1 MKALVIA
8 AVLAFSTQFAHGEII
23 NGDYEIELTAFPTF
37 KTSDDF
43 TVPGGGSLSLNSTGA
58 AANFN
63 FTAGDSS
70 LLTLSV
76 SGVGLAGVG
85 SNILWEFSNLD
96 ITNIAPV
103 TPEVVHSLVFDS
115 AASTPGVTV
124 VGQSFTDDSI
134 TITTGDF
141 AATDFEF
148 SFRVSTVPEPAHF
161 VILGV
166 CAIGF
171 LMLKRRSPVSA

>member
-8 AVLAFSTQFAHGEII
+8 AVLAFSPQFAHGEIMS
-23 NGDYEIELTAFPTF
+23 GDHDIELTAFPLLN
-37 KTSDDF
+37 TSGMF
-43 TVPGGGSLSLNSTGA
+43 TVPGGGSFSLNGTGA

-85 SNILWEFSNLD
+85 SNILWEFSDLD

-103 TPEVVHSLVFDS
+103 TPEVVRSLVFDS

-148 SFRVSTVPEPAHF
+148 SFRVSTIPEPTHF
-161 VILGV
+161 GILGV
-166 CAIGF
+166 CAIGL
-171 LMLKRRSPVSA
+171 LMLKRRSLVSA